1 MRRIKEILRLKFEFN
16 LNNRQI
22 ARSCNIPHSTVINY
36 LRRAEAAGVAWPL
49 PPDMSDTDVEKLLFP
64 TVPADRK
71 VPMPDFEAIH
81 TELLGHK
88 YVTLELLWR
97 EYKRIY
103 PEGYQYSYYCELYRR
118 WAKKLDIYLRQEHR
132 AGERMFVD
140 HAGPTVPVVD
150 RDTGLVKEASIFVA
164 VLGASSYTFCEA
176 VWKRD
181 LPSWIGSHNRA
192 VEFFRGV
199 TEVTT
204 PDNWKT
210 GVKDPCYYDPELNPT
225 YRDWAEHVGTVIIP
239 ARVRK
244 PRDKAIVENGVLI
257 VERWILAALRHRT
270 FFSLAELN
278 GAIRELLTRLNHRK
292 FKKLDTTRARLFEEV
307 DRPALKPLP
316 TTPFEF
322 AERKKATV
330 HPDYHV
336 EVDHHYYSVPYRY
349 QGEKVEARFSEKT
362 VEILFD
368 GKGIATHIRSYV
380 PGKHTTREEHR
391 PEKHRDLKWTSS
403 YMVDKGREI
412 GPATAGVLKQIM
424 EQRKHPELGYRACL
438 GVLRFGKRYSNE
450 RLEAAC
456 RRAIAMNASSYRSIK
471 SILENSLDREPLESV
486 EIPAAHSEVHSNVR
500 GSAYYH
506 RKEGEV
512 A

>member
-380 PGKHTTREEHR
+380 PGKHTTREELR
-391 PEKHRDLKWTSS
+391 PEKNPRLYCSRIPGG
-403 YMVDKGREI
+403 V
-412 GPATAGVLKQIM
+412 AGVVPFRINDDL
-424 EQRKHPELGYRACL
+424 RAMR
-438 GVLRFGKRYSNE
+438 V
-450 RLEAAC
+450 
-456 RRAIAMNASSYRSIK
+456 
-471 SILENSLDREPLESV
+471 ILANK
-486 EIPAAHSEVHSNVR
+486 I
-500 GSAYYH
+500 
-506 RKEGEV
+506 EGESPRGD
-512 A
+512 ALPTAA